1 MLNVTHHLR
10 KKLFLGD
17 LDETQSGKSQSK
29 QPPGSK
35 YNGMDN
41 GMQSQSN
48 GDESSPRNKRKSL
61 PPVPSP
67 EEEKSMNLSVARQR
81 SPGTN
86 PSQVRAYGPY
96 FLEYTLMAEYNQ
108 LRIQR
113 LPGVYVLPAAKS
125 PLIWY
130 GVIFIRMGSYQDGI
144 FKFVMTIPENFPDGE
159 CPRFIFKPPVYHPV
173 VNIETGE
180 LDVKRAFPKW
190 RRNINHLFQ
199 VLLYARRIFYKI
211 DLKDPLNAEAAR
223 LYDNDRDAFKQNV
236 NVSLRSCLNELHL
249 PLADDPHA
257 IRFVELT
264 PDQHDE
270 IKNQIIE
277 NQSKPECLP
286 TANAHKSGLSWMKKG
301 SNQIFSQQES

>member
-1 MLNVTHHLR
+1 MLNVTHQLR

-17 LDETQSGKSQSK
+17 LDESHQFQARSHSRSET
-29 QPPGSK
+29 
-35 YNGMDN
+35 N
-41 GMQSQSN
+41 GMQTQRLS
-48 GDESSPRNKRKSL
+48 DESSPKNKRKSL
-61 PPVPSP
+61 PTVPSP

-81 SPGTN
+81 SPGPN
-86 PSQVRAYGPY
+86 SSQVKAYGPY

-108 LRIQR
+108 LRSER

-144 FKFVMTIPENFPDGE
+144 FKFVMKIPENFPDGD
-159 CPRFIFKPPVYHPV
+159 CPSVIFKPPVFHPV
-173 VNIETGE
+173 INMETGE
-180 LDVKRAFPKW
+180 LDVKRTFPKW
-190 RRNINHLFQ
+190 RRNINHLCQ

-211 DLKDPLNAEAAR
+211 DMKNPLNPEAAH
-223 LYDNDRDAFKQNV
+223 LYENDRDAFKQKV
-236 NVSLRSCLNELHL
+236 NISLRTCLDELHL

-257 IRFVELT
+257 IRFVELS

-270 IKNQIIE
+270 YKTQMIN
-277 NQSKPECLP
+277 NQSKPESLP

-301 SNQIFSQQES
+301 SSQIFSKQES

>member
-1 MLNVTHHLR
+1 MLNVTHQLR

-17 LDETQSGKSQSK
+17 LDESHQFQARSHSLSET
-29 QPPGSK
+29 
-35 YNGMDN
+35 N
-41 GMQSQSN
+41 GMQTQRLS
-48 GDESSPRNKRKSL
+48 DESSPKNKRKSL
-61 PPVPSP
+61 PTVPSP

-81 SPGTN
+81 SPGPN
-86 PSQVRAYGPY
+86 SSQVKAYGPY

-108 LRIQR
+108 LRSQR

-144 FKFVMTIPENFPDGE
+144 FKFVMKIPENFPDGD
-159 CPRFIFKPPVYHPV
+159 CPSVIFKPPVFHPV
-173 VNIETGE
+173 INMETGE
-180 LDVKRAFPKW
+180 LDVKRNFPKW
-190 RRNINHLFQ
+190 RRNINHLCQ

-211 DLKDPLNAEAAR
+211 DMKNPLNPEAAH
-223 LYDNDRDAFKQNV
+223 LYENDRDAFKQKV
-236 NVSLRSCLNELHL
+236 NISLRTCLNELHL

-257 IRFVELT
+257 IRFVELS

-270 IKNQIIE
+270 YKTQMIN
-277 NQSKPECLP
+277 NQSKPESLP

-301 SNQIFSQQES
+301 SNQIFSKQES

>member
-29 QPPGSK
+29 QPPGSN
-35 YNGMDN
+35 YN

-67 EEEKSMNLSVARQR
+67 EEEKSMNLSVAKQR
-81 SPGTN
+81 SPGSN

-144 FKFVMTIPENFPDGE
+144 FKFVLTIPENFPDGE

-257 IRFVELT
+257 IRFVELS